1 MCREGDRATTTSAA
15 VAAVR
20 DAATVQTMPNGESS
34 HRLMEQTTM
43 SSSTSASR
51 TMDLRYG
58 APVAYESE
66 LEKRGRTLGR
76 RVLRYFR
83 LRDGALYNHRKR
95 GSAPTWAVSV
105 IDCRV
110 LASAD
115 KTTLMI
121 SLYDGK
127 VLTLYPRSRE
137 ICEHWEVALLK
148 ASKRKIGTY
157 YGVTGIIGM
166 GAFAEV
172 RLGYDKETGEQVA
185 IKIMK
190 KNKKDRELMKSV
202 ESEIHFIR
210 KNIQNNYVVRTFDV
224 FNTKDNLFI
233 VMEYLGGGMLY
244 EILSDEG
251 QFSEAHASEIMRE
264 ILQGLKCLHDHDI
277 VHRDIK
283 PENVLCCSREWPY
296 KVKLA
301 DFGLADFVLE
311 DTFGDKCTRG
321 MYGTPYFVAPE
332 VIRGEAYGAPVDVWS
347 CGVLLYNMLSG
358 ELPFDGS
365 NIKEVLKRVKIGSFN
380 FPDSEWASISDE
392 VKDLIQGLLA
402 YNPRTRLTARQAL
415 EHPWLTSTN
424 LNTAAIGN
432 DRTGLSAEAR
442 GRRTAS
448 MAMEDVVETI
458 DAEEDD
464 GRFNFGKMN
473 VFFSRQSQ
481 ERIEKSNANDGLD
494 ASDED

>member
-1 MCREGDRATTTSAA
+1 
-15 VAAVR
+15 
-20 DAATVQTMPNGESS
+20 
-34 HRLMEQTTM
+34 
-43 SSSTSASR
+43 
-51 TMDLRYG
+51 MDLRYG

-66 LEKRGRTLGR
+66 LEKKGRAFGR
-76 RVLRYFR
+76 RVVRYFR

-115 KTTLMI
+115 KTALII

-137 ICEHWEVALLK
+137 ICEHWEAALNR

-172 RLGYDKETGEQVA
+172 RLGYDKESGEQVA

-210 KNIQNNYVVRTFDV
+210 KNIHNPYVVRTFDV

-244 EILSDEG
+244 DILSAEG

-264 ILQGLKCLHDHDI
+264 IMSGLKCLHDHDI

-296 KVKLA
+296 RVKLA

-332 VIRGEAYGAPVDVWS
+332 VIRGEPYGAPVDVWS

-358 ELPFDGS
+358 ELPFDGA
-365 NIKEVLKRVKIGSFN
+365 NIKEVLKRVKIGSFD
-380 FPDSEWASISDE
+380 FPDSEWANISDE

-402 YNPRTRLTARQAL
+402 YNPKVRLTAKQAL
-415 EHPWLTSTN
+415 EHPWLTSSH
-424 LNTAAIGN
+424 LNTEAIAN
-432 DRTGLSAEAR
+432 DRGGLSSQAR

-448 MAMEDVVETI
+448 MAMEDVVDTMH
-458 DAEEDD
+458 ADD
-464 GRFNFGKMN
+464 DDTKFSFGKMN
-473 VFFSRQSQ
+473 VFFSRQGQ
-481 ERIEKSNANDGLD
+481 ERRSKGESSGTADI
-494 ASDED
+494 SDDE